1 MIKGLS
7 LAKFLPV
14 PTDSTRSLN
23 ALSCPP
29 FISEFRRPLSL
40 TPHPL
45 SSGGGLHDLLI
56 SDTERA
62 SSPCTSNPPFEW
74 WSRNPTVSTIRPNH
88 HRSMGRSAPKPAPD
102 PSPSH
107 RTACRIGVLGAL
119 DGFSMGAAYDAHFD
133 TGGAPRCPRRWL
145 HRWYGLVAAARQQ
158 EPPDLWR
165 P

>member
-62 SSPCTSNPPFEW
+62 SSPCTSNPPFGR
-74 WSRNPTVSTIRPNH
+74 WSRNPTVSTIRPITTDPWEDRPLNLPPI
-88 HRSMGRSAPKPAPD
+88 HRRVIEPLAGSMYSA
-102 PSPSH
+102 
-107 RTACRIGVLGAL
+107 
-119 DGFSMGAAYDAHFD
+119 
-133 TGGAPRCPRRWL
+133 
-145 HRWYGLVAAARQQ
+145 Q
-158 EPPDLWR
+158 
-165 P
+165 